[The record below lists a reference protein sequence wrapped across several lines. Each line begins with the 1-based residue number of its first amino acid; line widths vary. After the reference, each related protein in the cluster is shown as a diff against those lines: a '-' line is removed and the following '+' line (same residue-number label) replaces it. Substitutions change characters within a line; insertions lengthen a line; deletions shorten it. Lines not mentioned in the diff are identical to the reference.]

1 MKKSL
6 IIILLGVLAMGSYA
20 QDDCTPAKL
29 EAGFEAGINYS
40 FLEAA
45 EGIPSPHYI
54 DNSAGFQF
62 ALNLEWH
69 LLKFLSIQPA
79 LGISINNAA
88 VTNEP
93 NYWYN
98 YQSSYDV
105 FPVALEGAIKARYYP
120 VQGTK
125 KPYLTAG
132 LLYMYPLEKT
142 YVSSHFDNAATFAID
157 LGIGIKNRFFG
168 KFNVSPEIRYSF
180 GLSNVN
186 LNPGFKELNYNRIAV
201 VIGFQ

>member
-1 MKKSL
+1 MKKL
-6 IIILLGVLAMGSYA
+6 FIIILLAVLAKGSYA
-20 QDDCTPAKL
+20 QSECSPKKL

-40 FLEAA
+40 FLQAA
-45 EGIPSPHYI
+45 EGIPSPYYI

-62 ALNLEWH
+62 ALNLEWNV
-69 LLKFLSIQPA
+69 LKFFSIQPA

-88 VTNEP
+88 VTNEHD
-93 NYWYN
+93 YWYN
-98 YQSSYDV
+98 YRSSYDI
-105 FPVALEGAIKARYYP
+105 FPVALEGALKARYYP

-132 LLYMYPLEKT
+132 LLYMHPLEKS
-142 YVSSHFDNAATFAID
+142 YSSARFNNGGTFAID
-157 LGIGIKNRFFG
+157 FGIGIENRYFG
-168 KFNVSPEIRYSF
+168 RFNLSPEIRYSI

-186 LNPGFKELNYNRIAV
+186 RNPAFKELSYNRIAV